1 MEKEK
6 MKFNASDNDHSNQA
20 TGNSDE
26 KNMVV
31 LLHALS
37 FITGFLGPLII
48 WLMKREDSTLI
59 DQQGKEVLN
68 FHISFY
74 IYTFVSAL
82 SMILFIGFIIF
93 PIVMLIYLVLM
104 IVGLVKAL
112 NGGQYNYPLTIQ
124 FLK

>member
-6 MKFNASDNDHSNQA
+6 VKFTTAAENRGDIANNHE
-20 TGNSDE
+20 E

-37 FITGFLGPLII
+37 FVTGFIGPLLI

-59 DQQGKEVLN
+59 DQQGKDVLN

-74 IYTFVSAL
+74 IYTFISAC
-82 SMILFIGFIIF
+82 SMFIFIGILIL
-93 PIVMLIYLVLM
+93 PIVMLIYFILM
-104 IVGLVKAL
+104 IVGLVSAL
-112 NGGQYNYPLTIQ
+112 NHGQYKYPLTIS